1 MGGGVQPIYRL
12 DLILCMRI
20 NNSRVRFFLLSLIW
34 VVTLIHFLKDITQD
48 ILGIPTFLDVFGNI
62 QEDLSHLPHW
72 LQLFIFSAGVGS
84 FLAEIFLLISIPII
98 KNRRETSTIEKWVV
112 GVVIFML
119 IYFPLVIL
127 LDPRY

>member
-1 MGGGVQPIYRL
+1 MKITTS
-12 DLILCMRI
+12 I
-20 NNSRVRFFLLSLIW
+20 VRSFLLSLIW

-48 ILGIPTFLDVFGNI
+48 ILRIPTFLDVFGNI
-62 QEDLSHLPHW
+62 QEDLSHLPYCI
-72 LQLFIFSAGVGS
+72 QLLIFSAGISS

-98 KNRRETSTIEKWVV
+98 KHRRETSALEKWVV

>member
-1 MGGGVQPIYRL
+1 MKL
-12 DLILCMRI
+12 F
-20 NNSRVRFFLLSLIW
+20 SAKVRSFLLSLIW

-48 ILGIPTFLDVFGNI
+48 ILRIPTIFDVFGNI
-62 QEDLSHLPHW
+62 QEDLSHLPYW
-72 LQLFIFSAGVGS
+72 IQLLIFSAGIGS
-84 FLAEIFLLISIPII
+84 VLAEIFLLISIPII
-98 KNRRETSTIEKWVV
+98 KHRRETSALEKWVV